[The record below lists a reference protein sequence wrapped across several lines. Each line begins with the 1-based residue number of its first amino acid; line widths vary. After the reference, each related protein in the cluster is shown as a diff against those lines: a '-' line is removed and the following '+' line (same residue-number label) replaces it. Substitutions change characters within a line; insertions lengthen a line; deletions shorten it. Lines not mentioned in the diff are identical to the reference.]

1 MDERKCMDRIGNF
14 LIGFLAGTV
23 ALYAVM
29 HFTLIRADD
38 GFHLIPKIAAK
49 LDVPFEDVRGMKLR
63 QWQKKQPLALA
74 IVRAQKGHLLK
85 DPSLLAFKENAKQ
98 VLDRYQGKTALT
110 GG

>member
-1 MDERKCMDRIGNF
+1 MDRIGNF
-14 LIGFLAGTV
+14 LIGFLAGGV
-23 ALYAVM
+23 ALYAAM

-49 LDVPFEDVRGMKLR
+49 LDLPFEDVRGMKLQ

-85 DPSLLAFKENAKQ
+85 DPSLLSFKANAKQ
-98 VLDRYQGKTALT
+98 VLDRFQGKSTST

>member
-1 MDERKCMDRIGNF
+1 MDRFGNF
-14 LIGFLAGTV
+14 LIGVIAGV
-23 ALYAVM
+23 AGLYAAM

-49 LDVPFEDVRGMKLR
+49 LDMPFEDVRGMKLQ

-85 DPSLLAFKENAKQ
+85 DPSLMAFKENAKQ
-98 VLDRYQGKTALT
+98 VLNRYQTKTAT

>member
-1 MDERKCMDRIGNF
+1 MDRFGNF
-14 LIGFLAGTV
+14 LIGVFAGAV
-23 ALYAVM
+23 GLYAVM

-49 LDVPFEDVRGMKLR
+49 LDMPFEDVRAMKLQ

-85 DPSLLAFKENAKQ
+85 DPSLMAFRENAKL
-98 VLDRYQGKTALT
+98 VLDRYQRKPVST